1 MVGGDG
7 SEGGDD
13 GVGKF
18 LCAGGAANVAG
29 DVAVLAVDAL
39 DGCRRDPA
47 QDRSATKR
55 GVPMAQR
62 RCSQKQSKIPLI
74 CANLQS
80 EI

>member
-18 LCAGGAANVAG
+18 LCASGAANVAG

-55 GVPMAQR
+55 GRSHDTTEMF
-62 RCSQKQSKIPLI
+62 SKTIQNSP
-74 CANLQS
+74 NLR
-80 EI
+80 